1 VAAAPVVLR
10 PGLQLPDASSAA
22 AMERHLAVLMARGLQ
37 PLLPPPQYS
46 RLMGQLEKTFRP
58 YRLAGSGAAS
68 AAAGGCAGA
77 AAVAAGGAGVA
88 VACQLE
94 QLQVM

>member
-1 VAAAPVVLR
+1 
-10 PGLQLPDASSAA
+10 
-22 AMERHLAVLMARGLQ
+22 
-37 PLLPPPQYS
+37 
-46 RLMGQLEKTFRP
+46 MGQLEKTFRP

-88 VACQLE
+88 GACQLE
-94 QLQVM
+94 QLQVMYLYLQAAVVGGEPSEVLAAVHNLIGSSSSTG